1 MNAKLHKIKLGLAAS
16 VAIQAAIPM
25 AQAKDGKY
33 GSIYAVDPYGVIVRD
48 PFGRCIR
55 TPQWTPEKDVPE
67 CGAPV
72 VAKAPP
78 QKVVKDVSLGADTLF
93 EFDKYNLK
101 PTGKA
106 TLDELVTDMRQFDVN
121 SIGVV
126 GHTDSKGTEEYNQGL
141 SERRAATVKNYLASQ
156 GVDPALVTAKGMGE
170 LQPVAP
176 NTLPNGRDN
185 PEGRAQNRRVEIKVE
200 GTQKVQQ

>member
-1 MNAKLHKIKLGLAAS
+1 MNVRLHKISIGLAAS
-16 VAIQAAIPM
+16 ITILAAIPT
-25 AQAKDGKY
+25 AQAADGKY
-33 GSIYAVDPYGVIVRD
+33 GSIYAVDPYGKIVRD

-72 VAKAPP
+72 AVAP
-78 QKVVKDVSLGADTLF
+78 QPVIKEYTLGAETLF

-106 TLDELVTDMRQFDVN
+106 KLDELVTDMRQFDVN
-121 SIGVV
+121 SIGVA

-141 SERRAATVKNYLASQ
+141 SERRAATVKNFLVSQ
-156 GVDPALVTAKGMGE
+156 GVDPALITAEGRGE
-170 LQPVAP
+170 LKPVAP